1 MWQNSIISAL
11 LGASTAVLVIVLLSG
26 CQTKNVRSYY
36 TDDYLQAMK
45 AQTGT
50 TDPAIQQAGVKQFIS
65 TLGDLKQPDL
75 RNKIDQL
82 YADDVYFS
90 DTFKTFTN
98 HQELVDYLAETGEM
112 VQYST
117 VELLGSSSSED
128 DVFIRWVLDF
138 GAKAGS
144 KDIESRSIGISH
156 VRFNNAGEIILH
168 QDFWDGA
175 DGFYSHLPIIGGL
188 VHRVREKL

>member
-1 MWQNSIISAL
+1 MWQTSIISAVA
-11 LGASTAVLVIVLLSG
+11 GAVLAVVVLLLLSG
-26 CQTKNVRSYY
+26 CKTKTVRSYY
-36 TDDYLQAMK
+36 TDSYLQA
-45 AQTGT
+45 QQIHQGT
-50 TDPAIQQAGVKQFIS
+50 TDSLIQQQGVRAFID

-75 RNKIDQL
+75 RRKIDQL
-82 YADDVYFS
+82 YADDVYFN
-90 DTFKTFTN
+90 DTFKTITS
-98 HQELVDYLAETGEM
+98 HQELVDYLTETGEM

-117 VELLGSSSSED
+117 VELLGSSTSED

-144 KDIESRSIGISH
+144 KEIESKSIGISH
-156 VRFNNAGEIILH
+156 IRFNTDGEIILH